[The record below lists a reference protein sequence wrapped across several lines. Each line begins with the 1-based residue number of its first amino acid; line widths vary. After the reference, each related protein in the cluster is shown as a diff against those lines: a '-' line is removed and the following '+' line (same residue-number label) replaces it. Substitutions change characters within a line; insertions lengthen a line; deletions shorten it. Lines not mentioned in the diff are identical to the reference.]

1 MVSELGSLEG
11 SWNEPKQLN
20 RLVRRPM
27 NRAQQLI
34 YLKMIKKNKDYL
46 KKSINEKVK
55 ND

>member
-1 MVSELGSLEG
+1 MASELGSLEG

-27 NRAQQLI
+27 NHAQQLI
-34 YLKMIKKNKDYL
+34 YLKMIKKNKNHS
-46 KKSINEKVK
+46 KNFINKKVK